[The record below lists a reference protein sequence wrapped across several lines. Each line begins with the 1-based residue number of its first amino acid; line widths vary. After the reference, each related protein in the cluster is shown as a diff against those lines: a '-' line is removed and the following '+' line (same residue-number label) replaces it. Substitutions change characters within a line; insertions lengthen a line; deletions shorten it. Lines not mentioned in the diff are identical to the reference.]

1 VPEEREDLFSNSG
14 PPADVSLARG
24 GWKLPLSRRSVATT
38 EAELC
43 THSNELARRVL
54 THRAEGLEF

>member
-1 VPEEREDLFSNSG
+1 VPEEREDLFSHPG

-24 GWKLPLSRRSVATT
+24 GWKLPLSRNDATT